1 MDFYTNIC
9 NRLGSSNPPIRVH
22 PLLLSLTMAMN
33 TSRTKPDLSAI
44 SESDEGVLTSSLYT
58 SPSALPPLELHFPGN
73 NGPSLLSNQNGYPLT
88 SAAGCRECMASALQ
102 DDSGGESNATQG
114 RPDATIHTLEDDIA
128 HAGSTS
134 LSTCKKGKKR
144 RRASSGAVQ
153 GNPSNTR
160 SPKVTMSMRRA
171 KGKAAQKAR
180 LSDANHSSP
189 EEILDKSPEEGRD
202 QEVQP
207 CMFTEGPVQ
216 RLSDDICCHHR

>member
-1 MDFYTNIC
+1 
-9 NRLGSSNPPIRVH
+9 
-22 PLLLSLTMAMN
+22 MAMN

-44 SESDEGVLTSSLYT
+44 SESNEGVLTSGLYT

-134 LSTCKKGKKR
+134 LSTRKKGKKR

-202 QEVQP
+202 REVQP